1 MGFLDNF
8 VDGFRNKG
16 NEDEGDYYLD
26 DDYDYDDDG
35 EGDYDDDDYEDEQ
48 PKSGGLFSGFGRRNR
63 NAATDEQPR
72 SGGVFSRKVVPIQQD
87 NMEVTMV
94 RPRNNQADWKQLCDD
109 LLDGKAVI
117 LNLEGLDDR
126 TAQRVIDQTMGAIY
140 SMGGDLKTI
149 SNYIFIASPKNIVL
163 TGAFKED
170 NTSSNSYRSVERP
183 QQRAA
188 GGFGY

>member
-1 MGFLDNF
+1 MGFLGNF
-8 VDGFRNKG
+8 VDGIRNRG

-26 DDYDYDDDG
+26 DDYDYDDG

-63 NAATDEQPR
+63 GASSDEQPKT
-72 SGGVFSRKVVPIQQD
+72 GGVFSRKVVPIQQD

-94 RPRNNQADWKQLCDD
+94 RPRNHQDDWKELCDD

-126 TAQRVIDQTMGAIY
+126 TAQRIIDQTMGAIY
-140 SMGGDLKTI
+140 SIGGDIKTI
-149 SNYIFIASPKNIVL
+149 SNYIFIASPKNIEL
-163 TGAFKED
+163 TGAFKE
-170 NTSSNSYRSVERP
+170 NINASSNSYRSIERP